1 MILILWIAGWY
12 FAMSLLTF
20 CMYGWDK
27 HRARV
32 SKWRVKENTLHILE
46 LIGGW
51 PGAWLAQRRFHHK
64 WQKTAYM
71 RIFWAIVTLHVLAWV
86 IAIYLTVRR

>member
-1 MILILWIAGWY
+1 MTLFLCIVGWY
-12 FAMSLLTF
+12 LFLSLATF

-32 SKWRVKENTLHILE
+32 SKWRVSERTLHIAE
-46 LIGGW
+46 LLGGW

-64 WQKTAYM
+64 WHKASFM
-71 RIFWAIVTLHVLAWV
+71 RVFWAIVAVHVLGWGV
-86 IAIYLTVRR
+86 GGYLRWF